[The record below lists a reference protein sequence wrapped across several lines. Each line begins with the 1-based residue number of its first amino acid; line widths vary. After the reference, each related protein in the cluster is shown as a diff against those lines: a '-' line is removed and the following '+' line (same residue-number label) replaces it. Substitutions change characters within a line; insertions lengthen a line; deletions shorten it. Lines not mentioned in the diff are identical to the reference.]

1 MRSAVARQPDP
12 EFQPE
17 IQNVDFALSEVEVA
31 KGGQAVSSYLES
43 IKPGESREAVAE
55 VLDTLA
61 LVISGGVCC
70 GSEFPWQQVRA
81 HHASAAFTILKVLG
95 TPARVDFHLCRKD
108 PNRRSRRTPE
118 SYPSSQVQKARNSL
132 RRVLAECTTLGFVDS
147 SDSLR
152 TMELLKVSS
161 DRVVRGRM
169 IEDGEFRAL
178 ISVCELDAS
187 PAGLRDALL
196 IRLGYQGGL
205 RLSEIVALSI
215 EDLKFDM
222 ETNSVTLNVR
232 GSKGVEKRS
241 VDIGNQALIT
251 VEDWLEE
258 FCNDSGPLLRPIRRA
273 NLESGRMKGADVRL
287 ACERRAEQ
295 AGVEL
300 FSPQDLRRR
309 VAAGRPA
316 GLYGAEFAG
325 PNGRMGEIQQG
336 DSLTPATLTFPYPGR
351 NHHHG

>member
-1 MRSAVARQPDP
+1 
-12 EFQPE
+12 
-17 IQNVDFALSEVEVA
+17 
-31 KGGQAVSSYLES
+31 
-43 IKPGESREAVAE
+43 
-55 VLDTLA
+55 
-61 LVISGGVCC
+61 
-70 GSEFPWQQVRA
+70 
-81 HHASAAFTILKVLG
+81 
-95 TPARVDFHLCRKD
+95 
-108 PNRRSRRTPE
+108 
-118 SYPSSQVQKARNSL
+118 
-132 RRVLAECTTLGFVDS
+132 
-147 SDSLR
+147 
-152 TMELLKVSS
+152 
-161 DRVVRGRM
+161 M

-205 RLSEIVALSI
+205 RLSEMVALSI

-232 GSKGVEKRS
+232 SSKGVEKRS

-251 VEDWLEE
+251 IEDWLEE
-258 FCNDSGPLLRPIRRA
+258 CGDDSVALLRPIRRGK
-273 NLESGRMKGADVRL
+273 LENGRMKGADVRL

-325 PNGRMGEIQQG
+325 PNSRVGEILQP
-336 DSLTPATLTFPYPGR
+336 DSLMPTTLTFPYPAR
-351 NHHHG
+351 SQNHV